1 MASGLERGSRS
12 ANRLN
17 QADMSLDPPEAAEA
31 AAAAARTH
39 THTHTHREIIR
50 GKKGLFHSKVR

>member
-17 QADMSLDPPEAAEA
+17 QADMSLDPPGGTA
-31 AAAAARTH
+31 H
-39 THTHTHREIIR
+39 THTHGLSFKSTKIEVQIVNTLEKELTIR
-50 GKKGLFHSKVR
+50 R

>member
-17 QADMSLDPPEAAEA
+17 QADMSLDVPPEAAANTQTHSLIKEFSYEA
-31 AAAAARTH
+31 Q
-39 THTHTHREIIR
+39 
-50 GKKGLFHSKVR
+50 